1 MQVDFPD
8 SKPHAKDMTAISHLT
23 NGRDAQEQAASV
35 PTEAARHLFDNQ
47 KQPPQMQTKVDAI
60 TQSVLDDLLYEA
72 HQYDATQIASLGIP
86 TSDRSGSTSL

>member
-1 MQVDFPD
+1 MMPP
-8 SKPHAKDMTAISHLT
+8 KLHH
-23 NGRDAQEQAASV
+23 SV
-35 PTEAARHLFDNQ
+35 FLPQTEAARHLFDNQ

-86 TSDRSGSTSL
+86 TSETVHASSDRMSGN